1 MSLLKRKLILL
12 AMCLGIFVVML
23 DTTIMNIALPEI
35 QSSLKTNL
43 TNVSWA
49 LNAYT
54 IIFASISIPLG
65 KLSNVYGKKTFY
77 VVALVLFSLGSML
90 SGLSQNVI
98 ILILGR
104 ILQSMG
110 AAIIFPLSMDLGI
123 SSQRP
128 DLKRKA
134 LLFLGITQGSASA
147 FGPTFGGIITEFL
160 NWRWIFLINVPIVVI
175 ALIISAISLPHDS
188 SRQKT
193 RIDWLGSFFTI
204 IGLCSLSVSLIQ
216 LRFWGLGW
224 AIYGLWILFV
234 IVALL
239 FYVWECHVSE
249 PMIDFD
255 LFKNFNFNL
264 AATTTFFGQ
273 FLLVGFMVIMPTLLT
288 SMFNRTAFESA
299 LLVTPASLMI
309 FLLSPLAGL
318 IMKKV
323 PAKYLISLGFIMI
336 AMGYLGLSTIS
347 VTLNYLAYILFCFL
361 IGAGYGLLV
370 GPISVLSTA
379 EFKGSLLTASQSVIG
394 VLRQLGTVLAVA
406 VFVSC
411 LNINLAT
418 AKNDSYHFAENKM
431 KSLDI
436 ADAQKKTILHNIK
449 NKLDHHQNSNNTGI
463 NKAMIMERK
472 SQLIDD
478 SYTKL
483 IREKNL
489 NPQTLSKGT
498 VYNIRKEINDQV
510 VKTLDHI
517 WHAIRK
523 IQNHLKE
530 QYINAFTNLYLYAS
544 PVALVLSVVFV
555 SLPDKM
561 KKRSNTH
568 EKR

>member
-54 IIFASISIPLG
+54 IIFASTSIPLG
-65 KLSNVYGKKTFY
+65 KLSNIYGKKIFY
-77 VVALVLFSLGSML
+77 IIALVLFALGSIT
-90 SGLSQNVI
+90 SGLSQSVI
-98 ILILGR
+98 VLILGR
-104 ILQSMG
+104 ILQSFG
-110 AAIIFPLSMDLGI
+110 AAIISPLSVDLAI
-123 SSQRP
+123 SSQNS

-134 LLFLGITQGSASA
+134 VLFIGITQGSASA
-147 FGPTFGGIITEFL
+147 FGPTIGGIITEFL
-160 NWRWIFLINVPIVVI
+160 SWRWIFLINVPIVI
-175 ALIISAISLPHDS
+175 TTFIISTISLPRDS
-188 SRQKT
+188 ERQNTK
-193 RIDWLGSFFTI
+193 IDWLGSFLTI
-204 IGLCSLSVSLIQ
+204 IGLCALSMSLIQ
-216 LRFWGLGW
+216 LRFWAFGW

-239 FYVWECHVSE
+239 FYVWERQVSE
-249 PMIDFD
+249 PMIDFE
-255 LFKNFNFNL
+255 LFRNFNFNL

-299 LLVTPASLMI
+299 LLVTPATLMI
-309 FLLSPLAGL
+309 FLLSPLAGR

-323 PAKYLISLGFIMI
+323 SAKYLISLGFIMI
-336 AMGYLGLSTIS
+336 VMGYLGLSTIS
-347 VTLNYLAYILFCFL
+347 VILNYPAYTLFCFL

-379 EFKGSLLTASQSVIG
+379 EFEGSLLTASQSVIG

-418 AKNDSYHFAENKM
+418 AKRQAYQFAENKIQ
-431 KSLDI
+431 SVDI
-436 ADAQKKTILHNIK
+436 SETQKNTILHNIK
-449 NKLDHHQNSNNTGI
+449 NKLNHHQNGNDTSI
-463 NKAMIMERK
+463 NKAMIMQRK
-472 SQLIDD
+472 YQLLED

-483 IREKNL
+483 IQEKNL
-489 NPQTLSKGT
+489 NPQTLPERT
-498 VYNIRKEINDQV
+498 VYNIRKEINNHVIQV
-510 VKTLDHI
+510 LNHL
-517 WHAIRK
+517 WHEIQK
-523 IQNHLKE
+523 IQNYIKE
-530 QYINAFTNLYLYAS
+530 QYISAFTKLYLYTA
-544 PVALVLSVVFV
+544 PIALVLSVVFV
-555 SLPDKM
+555 SLPDKL

>member
-54 IIFASISIPLG
+54 IIFASTSIPLG
-65 KLSNVYGKKTFY
+65 KLSNIYGKKIFY
-77 VVALVLFSLGSML
+77 TIALVLFALGSIL
-90 SGLSQNVI
+90 SGLSLNVA

-104 ILQSMG
+104 VLQSFG
-110 AAIIFPLSMDLGI
+110 AAIIFPLSMDLAI
-123 SSQRP
+123 SSQNL

-134 LLFLGITQGSASA
+134 VLFIGITQGSASA

-160 NWRWIFLINVPIVVI
+160 SWRWIFLINVPIVI
-175 ALIISAISLPHDS
+175 TALIISAVSLPRDS
-188 SRQKT
+188 ARQNTK
-193 RIDWLGSFFTI
+193 IDWLGSFLTI
-204 IGLCSLSVSLIQ
+204 IGLCALSMSLIQ
-216 LRFWGLGW
+216 LRLWGFGW
-224 AIYGLWILFV
+224 AIWGLWILFV
-234 IVALL
+234 VLALS
-239 FYVWECHVSE
+239 FYAWERHVSE
-249 PMIDFD
+249 PMIGFD

-299 LLVTPASLMI
+299 LLVTPATLMI

-318 IMKKV
+318 IMKKI

-347 VTLNYLAYILFCFL
+347 VTLNYPAYIVFCFL

-370 GPISVLSTA
+370 GPISVLSTT
-379 EFKGSLLTASQSVIG
+379 EFEGSLLTASQSVIG

-406 VFVSC
+406 IFVSC
-411 LNINLAT
+411 LNINIAT
-418 AKNDSYHFAENKM
+418 AKYNAYHFAENKI
-431 KSLDI
+431 KHIDV
-436 ADAQKKTILHNIK
+436 AEKQKNTILHNIQS
-449 NKLDHHQNSNNTGI
+449 KLENHQNSNYTVM
-463 NKAMIMERK
+463 NKAMIMQRK
-472 SQLIDD
+472 NQLIDD

-489 NPQTLSKGT
+489 NPQTLPKGT
-498 VYNIRKEINDQV
+498 VYNIRKEINNQV
-510 VKTLDHI
+510 IKVL
-517 WHAIRK
+517 
-523 IQNHLKE
+523 NHLWQAIQKTQNYIKE
-530 QYINAFTNLYLYAS
+530 QYINAFTKLYLYTA
-544 PVALVLSVVFV
+544 PIALVLSVVFV
-555 SLPDKM
+555 SLPAKL
-561 KKRSNTH
+561 KKRSNKH
-568 EKR
+568 EK